1 MSKISSLFKDDRTRL
16 AQLDPRTKI
25 LLTITVST
33 ILISSGSSQSILRIT
48 ITLCS
53 LILLLSIYKYLA
65 FLKFTMLFVI
75 LMLLQAYVVPYT
87 HGMLQFILLACVG
100 IFMNML
106 PGFIVGYFTLY
117 STKVSEFIAAM
128 EKIKM
133 PRNVIIPITVIF
145 RFFPTISEEYRN
157 INHAMKMR
165 GITLRR
171 HIFKNLEYRLIPLII
186 SVVQI
191 GNDLSF
197 AAMTRGIDAPHARTN
212 ICTVKFKWLDMV
224 FFIVMLALWVNYYKE
239 KLS

>member
-53 LILLLSIYKYLA
+53 LSLLLSIYKYLA
-65 FLKFTMLFVI
+65 FFKFTMLFVI

-128 EKIKM
+128 EK
-133 PRNVIIPITVIF
+133 
-145 RFFPTISEEYRN
+145 
-157 INHAMKMR
+157 
-165 GITLRR
+165 
-171 HIFKNLEYRLIPLII
+171 
-186 SVVQI
+186 
-191 GNDLSF
+191 
-197 AAMTRGIDAPHARTN
+197 
-212 ICTVKFKWLDMV
+212 VKT
-224 FFIVMLALWVNYYKE
+224 
-239 KLS
+239 

>member
-53 LILLLSIYKYLA
+53 LSLLLSIYKYLA

-100 IFMNML
+100 IFMN
-106 PGFIVGYFTLY
+106 I
-117 STKVSEFIAAM
+117 
-128 EKIKM
+128 
-133 PRNVIIPITVIF
+133 
-145 RFFPTISEEYRN
+145 
-157 INHAMKMR
+157 
-165 GITLRR
+165 
-171 HIFKNLEYRLIPLII
+171 
-186 SVVQI
+186 
-191 GNDLSF
+191 
-197 AAMTRGIDAPHARTN
+197 
-212 ICTVKFKWLDMV
+212 
-224 FFIVMLALWVNYYKE
+224 
-239 KLS
+239 

>member
-53 LILLLSIYKYLA
+53 LSLLLSIYKYLA

-117 STKVSEFIAAM
+117 STKVSELI
-128 EKIKM
+128 M
-133 PRNVIIPITVIF
+133 P
-145 RFFPTISEEYRN
+145 
-157 INHAMKMR
+157 
-165 GITLRR
+165 
-171 HIFKNLEYRLIPLII
+171 
-186 SVVQI
+186 
-191 GNDLSF
+191 
-197 AAMTRGIDAPHARTN
+197 
-212 ICTVKFKWLDMV
+212 
-224 FFIVMLALWVNYYKE
+224 
-239 KLS
+239 